1 MSAVGNDDED
11 RLMIDLFRGYNA
23 LVQPV
28 ANKSHLPMIV
38 QIAMQLVLLVNVV
51 SSPEFLHVFVFL
63 KFAHILNFYMKKL
76 NSIFNLQ
83 IQDEKQQVMHTNVWL
98 ALVSFLQKI
107 RTSICIISRNGMTTN
122 SNGTP
127 QITEE

>member
-51 SSPEFLHVFVFL
+51 SFPEFLHAFIFF
-63 KFAHILNFYMKKL
+63 KFSHILNVYLK
-76 NSIFNLQ
+76 N
-83 IQDEKQQVMHTNVWL
+83 
-98 ALVSFLQKI
+98 
-107 RTSICIISRNGMTTN
+107 
-122 SNGTP
+122 
-127 QITEE
+127 